1 MSLKQRNRG
10 FSVIV
15 GWEVVCQTKV
25 SSFSLD
31 EPRFALT
38 IFPIVTWLCVQHQQ
52 HGIRFL
58 VTKTI
63 PTNMCMRWKTVTA

>member
-1 MSLKQRNRG
+1 MSLKQRNRS

-31 EPRFALT
+31 ESRFALT
-38 IFPIVTWLCVQHQQ
+38 NFPTVTWLCVQHQ

-58 VTKTI
+58 VNQDD
-63 PTNMCMRWKTVTA
+63 TNETCACAGKW